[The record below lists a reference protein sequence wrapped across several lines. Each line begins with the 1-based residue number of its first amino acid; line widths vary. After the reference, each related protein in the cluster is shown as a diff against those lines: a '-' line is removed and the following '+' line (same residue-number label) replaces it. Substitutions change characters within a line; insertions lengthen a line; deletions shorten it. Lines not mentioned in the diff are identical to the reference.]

1 VYHHDIMNSIAQER
15 GRERRAEARAARNAA
30 KVRRAREFW
39 DERLQ
44 QLARPVRR
52 PSRRRGAAP
61 AG

>member
-1 VYHHDIMNSIAQER
+1 MFHNEIMYSVMQER
-15 GRERRAEARAARNAA
+15 VRERQAEARAARNAVR
-30 KVRRAREFW
+30 VRRARAFW

-44 QLARPVRR
+44 QVSRPVRR